1 MKHKTKQYFFFDMA
15 LFETALQVSNL
26 FSNWGIYIIFLS
38 ATTTPG
44 WAQ

>member
-1 MKHKTKQYFFFDMA
+1 MA

-26 FSNWGIYIIFLS
+26 LSNPGIYIIFLS
-38 ATTTPG
+38 ATTTHG